1 MRVDFPTPR
10 PAQIE
15 NMEISVLVILILE
28 VLIISLAGPMMLLG
42 HLRERPA
49 NMGLPGQGIRDLR
62 KISPEFMKL
71 TKTSKTTETV
81 DSEMEILP
89 F

>member
-1 MRVDFPTPR
+1 
-10 PAQIE
+10 
-15 NMEISVLVILILE
+15 
-28 VLIISLAGPMMLLG
+28 MMLLG

>member
-1 MRVDFPTPR
+1 
-10 PAQIE
+10 
-15 NMEISVLVILILE
+15 MEISVLVILILE
-28 VLIISLAGPMMLLG
+28 VLIISPAGPMMLLG
-42 HLRERPA
+42 YLRERPA